1 LGKLENLMNTNVRDI
16 PGTEIQSDV
25 AAKAVGAIKEKV
37 EDELN
42 IPDPDEQI
50 AKAMLKEKD

>member
-1 LGKLENLMNTNVRDI
+1 MNTNVRDI